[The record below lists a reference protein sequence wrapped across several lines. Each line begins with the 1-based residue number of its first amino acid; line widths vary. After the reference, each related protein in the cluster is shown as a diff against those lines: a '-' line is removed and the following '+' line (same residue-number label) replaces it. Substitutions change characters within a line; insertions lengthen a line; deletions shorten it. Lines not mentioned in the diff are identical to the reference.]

1 MNISCAYLFAQCSS
15 GLYYAPGFVLYVLRC
30 VTSILVTRSLK
41 SLNLVIVYLWPN
53 NKIMEIYFQVPLFLF
68 MIFTVYTM
76 LPFQLWYA
84 VVLSVISSLSHII
97 VLTLRLTIYSNIHT
111 PYLANQVKLR
121 YKHCV
126 PWFRNVSKN
135 PIGFDCKDKP
145 YQC

>member
-1 MNISCAYLFAQCSS
+1 
-15 GLYYAPGFVLYVLRC
+15 
-30 VTSILVTRSLK
+30 
-41 SLNLVIVYLWPN
+41 
-53 NKIMEIYFQVPLFLF
+53 MEIYFQVPLFLF

-121 YKHCV
+121 YKYSV
-126 PWFRNVSKN
+126 PWFRNVSVICVSKN
-135 PIGFDCKDKP
+135 SIGFDGKDKP
-145 YQC
+145 YQCQQKS